1 MNKLI
6 TALACTWAFANIG
19 LAQTKGEPLVI
30 DSHNGKPIAKVY
42 VSIYGPVS
50 KKLFLGQ
57 DARGILALLPSSSLL
72 FLNPALCVT
81 MTLLLLKKLIMRA

>member
-57 DARGILALLPSSSLL
+57 DARGILALLPKGRY
-72 FLNPALCVT
+72 
-81 MTLLLLKKLIMRA
+81 TLTFSAEGYETKQIELVKQDN